1 MARKSGTGVESE
13 HHVVGVRYRV
23 TGAGNLQMRLEGLDD
38 VITQTLIPVPMQATN
53 RLEPT
58 RLANIQGQRIRL
70 NLFTTELDETFLIRR
85 IIIYAKAVAVEY
97 PGGGL

>member
-1 MARKSGTGVESE
+1 MAKKGTTEESE
-13 HHVVGVRYRV
+13 HHVVGVRMRI
-23 TGAGNLQMRLEGLDD
+23 TGAGNMKLTLSGLDN
-38 VITQTLIPVPMQATN
+38 VITQILLPVPIQATN

-70 NLFTTELDETFLIRR
+70 EGNTTELNETFLIRR
-85 IIIYAKAVAVEY
+85 IIIYAKPVAVEY